1 MDKALEKLATADDV
15 EARRKA
21 ALALGEVPAE
31 EALPLLEKLLGDN
44 NWRVRKAAVESML
57 FLPMHKS
64 LPVLFEA
71 LKDPENAGRRNSG
84 VETLTKLGPSI
95 LPYIYDN
102 LVEEDLDVKLSLIE
116 LLGKLPSKASAPHL
130 IYYLGHEN
138 KNIVSCAITSL
149 GELKDTGN
157 LPILLDVFHRQDD
170 WLWFH
175 LIEALSNIGGPVAID
190 KLSELYH
197 MPRFRKAVLKAF
209 GHLSSL
215 EALPFLLQV
224 ASEPDAPLTDIFE
237 AIGRMYHANIPEVLL
252 SKHRSE
258 MGKIVRANFPMELL
272 SRLEEL
278 WTDAKLEVR
287 RGLIVVSGF
296 LGDLSLL
303 DSVLNDMENPYLQR
317 DALEA
322 VVAFGK
328 PASEAIVRRLN
339 ESTDT
344 EQKMVLIRL
353 LGVTGGEDSV
363 VPLLNQAKEEDIQVR
378 MEAIAAL
385 GEVADPRCLK
395 ELISILREDDDLFH
409 ETALRAVAKLSGKTP
424 ALGGK
429 MVAYAEEMILEE
441 QAGVRRA
448 GYTLLAQA
456 LGGEVTKL
464 LPGLRDSSPEVRGTV
479 IRLVADCGG
488 PDAFDKLLP
497 MLGDK
502 NPKVRR
508 AAISVLGRELL
519 VRQPETLMASLSDVD
534 TWVRAETAFFLAQ
547 STAEEVAA
555 ALMEILEEDEL
566 PVRLGALKGL
576 AQVGCGVL
584 YSKVLAMAENEENP
598 TEIRSASLAAIA
610 HAGRPEASKV
620 IENALRDR
628 NWELRAAAIELL
640 GSSGDHGVL
649 PILLRELE
657 RETNTV
663 VKQSIVEA
671 LVALKATEAVPRM
684 LNYLSDPELQD
695 QAYSFFLSLGKGSIP
710 LIENEAQSVD
720 FQTKLILIDILKQLE
735 SR

>member
-1 MDKALEKLATADDV
+1 MDKALEKLAVADDV
-15 EARRKA
+15 EVRRKA
-21 ALALGEVPAE
+21 ALALGEAPPE

-57 FLPMHKS
+57 LLPMHDS

-84 VETLTKLGPSI
+84 VETLMKLGPSV

-116 LLGKLPSKASAPHL
+116 LLGKLPSKTSAPHL

-138 KNIVSCAITSL
+138 KNIVSGAITSL

-157 LPILLDVFHRQDD
+157 LPILLDVFHRHDD

-175 LIEALSNIGGPVAID
+175 LIEALSNIGGPVSTE

-209 GHLSSL
+209 GHMASL
-215 EALPFLLQV
+215 EAVPSLLKA
-224 ASEPDAPLTDIFE
+224 ASEPDAPLADIFE
-237 AIGRMYHANIPEVLL
+237 AIGRMYHANIPEALL
-252 SKHRSE
+252 PKLRSE
-258 MGKIVRANFPMELL
+258 MGKVVRANFPMELL
-272 SRLEEL
+272 SGLEEL

-287 RGLIVVSGF
+287 RGLIVISGF

-303 DSVLNDMENPYLQR
+303 DRVLGDMENPYLQR

-322 VVAFGK
+322 AVAFGK
-328 PASEAIVRRLN
+328 PASETIVRRLN
-339 ESTDT
+339 ESNDL

-353 LGVTGGEDSV
+353 LGVTGGEEAV

-385 GEVADPRCLK
+385 GEIADPRCLK
-395 ELISILREDDDLFH
+395 ELVSILREDDDLFH
-409 ETALRAVAKLSGKTP
+409 ETALRAVAKLSGKNP
-424 ALGGK
+424 VLSGK
-429 MVAYAEEMILEE
+429 MVGYAEEMILEE

-448 GYTLLAQA
+448 GYTLLAQVP
-456 LGGEVTKL
+456 GGEVSRI

-479 IRLVADCGG
+479 IRLVADRGG
-488 PDAFDKLLP
+488 PEAFDKLLS

-508 AAISVLGRELL
+508 ACISVLGRELL
-519 VRQPETLMASLSDVD
+519 VRQPETLMASLSDDD

-547 STAEEVAA
+547 STAESVAG
-555 ALMEILEEDEL
+555 ALLEILEEDEL
-566 PVRLGALKGL
+566 PVRLGALNGL

-584 YSKVLAMAENEENP
+584 YSKILAMAEDENNP
-598 TEIRSASLAAIA
+598 VEIRGAALAAIA
-610 HAGRPEASKV
+610 QSGRPEALKV
-620 IENALRDR
+620 VEGTLRNR
-628 NWELRAAAIELL
+628 NWELRTAAIELL
-640 GSSGDHGVL
+640 GSFGDRGVL

-657 RETNTV
+657 RETNTI

-684 LNYLSDPELQD
+684 LNYLSDPELKD
-695 QAYSFFLSLGKGSIP
+695 QAYSFFLSLGKSSIR